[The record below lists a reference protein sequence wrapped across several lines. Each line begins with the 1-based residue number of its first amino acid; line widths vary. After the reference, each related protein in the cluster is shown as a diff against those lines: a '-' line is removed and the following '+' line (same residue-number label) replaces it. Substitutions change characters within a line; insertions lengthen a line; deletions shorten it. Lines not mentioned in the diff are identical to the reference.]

1 MSNLRGS
8 LIVTVTFRIPVS
20 GKMYPLIIK
29 EKGEVCV
36 EDIVAAEEE
45 NYTQNEDSY
54 FELFGDHISE
64 VDISFE
70 EGRSD
75 A

>member
-8 LIVTVTFRIPVS
+8 LVVTVTFRIPVS
-20 GKMYPLIIK
+20 GEMYPLIK
-29 EKGEVCV
+29 MEKGEVRV
-36 EDIVAAEEE
+36 EDIIAAEEE
-45 NYTQNEDSY
+45 NYTQNEETY
-54 FELFGDHISE
+54 FEMFGDYISE

>member
-8 LIVTVTFRIPVS
+8 LVVTVTFRIPVS
-20 GKMYPLIIK
+20 AGMYPLILK

-36 EDIVAAEEE
+36 EDIIAAEEQ
-45 NYTQNEDSY
+45 NYTENEDSY
-54 FELFGDHISE
+54 FELFGDKISE

>member
-1 MSNLRGS
+1 MHNLRGS
-8 LIVTVTFRIPVS
+8 LVVTVTFRIPVS
-20 GKMYPLIIK
+20 GEMYPLILK

-36 EDIVAAEEE
+36 EDIVAAEEQ
-45 NYTQNEDSY
+45 NYTENEDTY
-54 FELFGDHISE
+54 FELFGDNISE

-70 EGRSD
+70 ERGSD